1 MKKFI
6 RIISYIKEYKAYMS
20 LYTLFI
26 SLSIVFSLFSLSMLV
41 PFMDLIFGSSELSG
55 VAKVATANSGSLK
68 DSLYTFL
75 QNNIIQYGKLAAL
88 GWICIGIVTAVLF
101 KNLFLYLSFYFLAP
115 IRNAVTRK
123 YSKLLYNKILQLP
136 IGYFTEQ
143 RKGDILSRSLA
154 LCC

>member
-88 GWICIGIVTAVLF
+88 GWICIGIPGSTRLF
-101 KNLFLYLSFYFLAP
+101 
-115 IRNAVTRK
+115 TR
-123 YSKLLYNKILQLP
+123 
-136 IGYFTEQ
+136 
-143 RKGDILSRSLA
+143 
-154 LCC
+154 

>member
-1 MKKFI
+1 
-6 RIISYIKEYKAYMS
+6 
-20 LYTLFI
+20 
-26 SLSIVFSLFSLSMLV
+26 MLV

-101 KNLFLYLSFYFLAP
+101 KNLFLK
-115 IRNAVTRK
+115 IMIIN
-123 YSKLLYNKILQLP
+123 LLK
-136 IGYFTEQ
+136 
-143 RKGDILSRSLA
+143 
-154 LCC
+154 